1 MKFPSA
7 QFIVYLVAAVI
18 VSAAV
23 VSAFED
29 DALSFE
35 RDNFRSIESNEMSS
49 EMSSERGLISK
60 MIERGKL
67 LVKSLPRTLKLAG
80 GRVLN
85 WVPKPETIFNVGKQ
99 ALIGLP
105 QEAIAYAVN
114 KVCKC
119 LKAISDENPSWKI
132 NTEEEKKK
140 NVRDKSF
147 STVWP
152 LNWFIITGSAAL
164 HLNAIKPNITPSV
177 HLMNFQFLTRHG
189 DNFLIP
195 LLQPHKLWDNPKFN
209 RNWNTT
215 LVVTGWNS
223 NINSTNEAVET
234 LFRAYKQRKINF
246 IVS

>member
-18 VSAAV
+18 VSATV

-119 LKAISDENPSWKI
+119 LKAISDENS
-132 NTEEEKKK
+132 
-140 NVRDKSF
+140 S
-147 STVWP
+147 
-152 LNWFIITGSAAL
+152 
-164 HLNAIKPNITPSV
+164 
-177 HLMNFQFLTRHG
+177 
-189 DNFLIP
+189 
-195 LLQPHKLWDNPKFN
+195 
-209 RNWNTT
+209 
-215 LVVTGWNS
+215 
-223 NINSTNEAVET
+223 
-234 LFRAYKQRKINF
+234 
-246 IVS
+246 